1 MPIIWYMNTEN
12 VYVEY
17 NKKVIKGRRRSKK
30 NGFYDRHFDHI
41 FNQIIHCPTKR
52 VKNLMKKLDMCPGSD
67 GDSYKNVVF
76 EASKAFFGEIIYAE
90 GAICER
96 SSKGG
101 RIDIELP
108 FRASM
113 LYKYPFWKPWYYE
126 YKIRS
131 ILIEV
136 KNTVKGN
143 YSNGVQ
149 LQGYL
154 TGAKRGR
161 FGLVVSRNGFTK
173 NILLN
178 LRSYTEDNNGLI
190 LPIDH
195 NDLKELLQLST
206 IDLGEVV
213 NYLSDKEKKLLQ
225 VA

>member
-1 MPIIWYMNTEN
+1 MNAKNEN
-12 VYVEY
+12 VEY
-17 NKKVIKGRRRSKK
+17 NKKEIKGRRRSKK
-30 NGFYDRHFDHI
+30 NGFYDRHFQNI
-41 FNQIIHCPTKR
+41 FNQIIRCPTKR
-52 VKNLMKKLDMCPGSD
+52 VKNLMKKLDMCPPGD
-67 GDSYKNVVF
+67 HDSYKNAVF

-101 RIDIELP
+101 RFDIELP

-113 LYKYPFWKPWYYE
+113 LYKYPFWEPWYFE
-126 YKIRS
+126 YKIKS
-131 ILIEV
+131 ILMEIKTAEIC
-136 KNTVKGN
+136 N
-143 YSNGVQ
+143 YSDGVQ

-154 TGAKRGR
+154 TSAKRGC
-161 FGLVVSRNGFTK
+161 FGLVVSQNGFSR